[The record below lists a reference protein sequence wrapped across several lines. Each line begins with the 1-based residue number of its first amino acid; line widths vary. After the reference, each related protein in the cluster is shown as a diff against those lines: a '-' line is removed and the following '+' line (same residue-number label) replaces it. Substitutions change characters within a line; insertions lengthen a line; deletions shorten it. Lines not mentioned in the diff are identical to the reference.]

1 MTLPVNRRASLA
13 VLGAT
18 AIVAAATGAW
28 VAWRRSADVP
38 AGLSSAPLFALSFP
52 DPEDREQAL
61 AQWRGRL
68 LVVNF
73 WATWCVPC
81 IEEMPDLQRVRDEYV
96 ARDVEVLGIGIDS
109 AAKIRDFRDKMRI
122 TFPLLVA
129 GAGGSEL
136 SRQLG
141 NTAGAL
147 PYTVLVTRD
156 GALVQRRL
164 GPVKPQDLRRWLD
177 AHLTPAG

>member
-1 MTLPVNRRASLA
+1 MNRRASLA

-18 AIVAAATGAW
+18 ALAAGAAGGW
-28 VAWRRSADVP
+28 FAWRRLDDAP
-38 AGLSSAPLFALSFP
+38 ASLSSTPLFALTYP

-81 IEEMPDLQRVRDEYV
+81 IEEMPDLQRVRDEYR
-96 ARDVEVLGIGIDS
+96 ARNVEVLGIGIDS
-109 AAKIRDFRDKMRI
+109 AAKIREFREKQRI
-122 TFPLLVA
+122 TFPLFVA

-136 SRQLG
+136 ARQLG

-147 PYTVLVTRD
+147 PYTVLVAPD
-156 GALVQRRL
+156 GSVVQRRL
-164 GPVKPQDLRRWLD
+164 GAIKPAELRRWLD
-177 AHLTPAG
+177 THLGRTG